1 MSTFLL
7 IIIIFFMIVG
17 VIGSLIPLIPGN
29 LLIAL
34 SLVMYAWADGLES
47 IGLFPVVLLTLI
59 SVAAGTAD
67 LWLPLVGAQA
77 GGASFKTII
86 FGLVG
91 AIIGFIL
98 GSIIPVLGNLVGS
111 LAGYVGGILLS
122 AYQEHG
128 DWNLAIKASLSGLAG
143 WGLATVVQVIAALFT
158 VITFLIII
166 F

>member
-7 IIIIFFMIVG
+7 IIIILFMLIG
-17 VIGSLIPLIPGN
+17 VVGSLVPLIPGN

-34 SLVMYAWADGLES
+34 SIVMYAWADGLES
-47 IGLFPVVLLTLI
+47 IGLFATVFLTLI
-59 SVAAGTAD
+59 SVIAGTAD

-77 GGASFKTII
+77 GGASAKTII

-91 AIIGFIL
+91 AIVGFVL
-98 GSIIPVLGNLVGS
+98 GSIIPVLGNLIGS
-111 LAGYVGGILLS
+111 LAGYVGGIMLS

-128 DWNLAIKASLSGLAG
+128 DWNLAFKTSMSGLAG
-143 WGLATVVQVIAALFT
+143 WGLATVVQVVAALFT